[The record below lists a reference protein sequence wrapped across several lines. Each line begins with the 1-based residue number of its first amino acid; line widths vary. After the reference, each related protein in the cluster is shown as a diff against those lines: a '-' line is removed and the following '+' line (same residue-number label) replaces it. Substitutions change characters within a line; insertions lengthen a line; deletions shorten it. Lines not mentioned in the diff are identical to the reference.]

1 MIQIN
6 SEYDTEEIEASS
18 STLKSS
24 NGRKRSSPRD
34 TTKQIATNEDES
46 ITSTATI
53 KNNEAKGASN
63 KSKPAKKARATKKIA
78 PKKKVDL
85 SESEDEFK
93 GMEFDEDDAQSEKRV
108 TPPPRAR
115 SVREQKQTTYN
126 IEDSSD
132 DQSSDGSSD
141 W

>member
-6 SEYDTEEIEASS
+6 SEYNTEEIEASS

-53 KNNEAKGASN
+53 KNNEAKGASS

-85 SESEDEFK
+85 SESEDDFK
-93 GMEFDEDDAQSEKRV
+93 GIEFDKDDTLSEKRV
-108 TPPPRAR
+108 APPP
-115 SVREQKQTTYN
+115 
-126 IEDSSD
+126 
-132 DQSSDGSSD
+132 
-141 W
+141 